1 MTASTT
7 RKRRNPGTTTRSSS
21 SAQSRSNGG
30 RSRLPHL
37 PRGTGN
43 IIGVILLVLAAF
55 VAGYLIGRAGPPVLA
70 ADESTLVASASAG
83 DTVQLPEGNAV
94 R

>member
-1 MTASTT
+1 
-7 RKRRNPGTTTRSSS
+7 
-21 SAQSRSNGG
+21 
-30 RSRLPHL
+30 
-37 PRGTGN
+37 
-43 IIGVILLVLAAF
+43 VILLVLAAF